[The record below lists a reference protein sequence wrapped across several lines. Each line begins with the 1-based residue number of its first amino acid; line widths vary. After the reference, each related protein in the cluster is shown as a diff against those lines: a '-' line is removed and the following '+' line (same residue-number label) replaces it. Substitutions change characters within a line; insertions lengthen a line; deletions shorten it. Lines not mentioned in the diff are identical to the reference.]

1 MSESLFAGSRPMPK
15 DPTRTYK
22 IVVVKDGTYA
32 VEVMPAMKPHSE
44 FRDSGLKAK
53 PEPGSRGRR
62 PPQPPNKSDE
72 A

>member
-32 VEVMPAMKPHSE
+32 VEVMP
-44 FRDSGLKAK
+44 
-53 PEPGSRGRR
+53 
-62 PPQPPNKSDE
+62 SDE
-72 A
+72 TPLRISGFRTKGEARTWIEGQETTPTTEQER